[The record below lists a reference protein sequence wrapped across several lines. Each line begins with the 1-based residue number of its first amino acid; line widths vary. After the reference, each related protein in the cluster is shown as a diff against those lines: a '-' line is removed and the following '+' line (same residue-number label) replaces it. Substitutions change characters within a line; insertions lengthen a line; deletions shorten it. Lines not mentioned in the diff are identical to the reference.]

1 MMRKKWVLITGVS
14 SGIGHFLA
22 NELCLRGYN
31 VLGTVRQLENDYGL
45 NSDIKLFIMDLY
57 DHLIPLRHSS
67 MKISYTD

>member
-31 VLGTVRQLENDYGL
+31 VLGTVRQLENEYGL
-45 NSDIKLFIMDLY
+45 NSDI
-57 DHLIPLRHSS
+57 HREV
-67 MKISYTD
+67 